1 MTRRGVLDVLDVF
14 WIDSG
19 DLTQAQP
26 APLGL
31 CGGGVSG
38 VLDQS
43 RVRGCVH
50 AFSVGE
56 QS

>member
-1 MTRRGVLDVLDVF
+1 MTRRGVLDVLDVI

-19 DLTQAQP
+19 DMTQAQP
-26 APLGL
+26 APFGL